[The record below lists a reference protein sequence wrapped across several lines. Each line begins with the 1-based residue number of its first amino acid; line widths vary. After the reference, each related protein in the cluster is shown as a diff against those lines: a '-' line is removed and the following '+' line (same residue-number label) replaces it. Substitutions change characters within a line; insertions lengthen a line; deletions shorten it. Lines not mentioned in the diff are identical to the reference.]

1 MDLSTRRDG
10 PSRLPAGISVT
21 GDLTSDQDLTID
33 GVYDG
38 QINVNDQHLT
48 IGTSARVSGRII
60 ARAVTVAGTMD
71 GNIIATGSVSLLPS
85 SVVRGHLQT
94 PSIVMLDGAQ
104 FDGTVDPSRTE
115 AAMHVAKYRQSRPD
129 PAVPAPGR
137 AADPPR

>member
-10 PSRLPAGISVT
+10 SSRLPAGLTVT

-38 QINVNDQHLT
+38 QITLSDQHLT
-48 IGTSARVSGRII
+48 IGTSARVSGRVI

-71 GNIIATGSVSLLPS
+71 GNIIATGSISLLPS

-94 PSIVMLDGAQ
+94 PSIVILDGAR

-115 AAMHVAKYRQSRPD
+115 AAMHVAKYRQKQ
-129 PAVPAPGR
+129 A
-137 AADPPR
+137 

>member
-10 PSRLPAGISVT
+10 PSRLPAGLTVT

-38 QINVNDQHLT
+38 QITLNEQHLT
-48 IGTSARVSGRII
+48 IGTSARVSGRVI

-94 PSIVMLDGAQ
+94 PSIVMLDGAR

-115 AAMHVAKYRQSRPD
+115 AAMHVAKYRQKQ
-129 PAVPAPGR
+129 A
-137 AADPPR
+137 

>member
-21 GDLTSDQDLTID
+21 GDLSSDQDLTID

-38 QINVNDQHLT
+38 QINLSEQHLT
-48 IGTSARVSGRII
+48 IGTSARVSGKII

-71 GNIIATGSVSLLPS
+71 GYIIATGSISLLPS

-94 PSIVMLDGAQ
+94 PSIVMLDGAR

-115 AAMHVAKYRQSRPD
+115 AAMHVAKYRQKQ
-129 PAVPAPGR
+129 G
-137 AADPPR
+137 

>member
-10 PSRLPAGISVT
+10 PSRLPAGLTVT

-38 QINVNDQHLT
+38 QITLNDQHLT
-48 IGTSARVSGRII
+48 IGTTARVSGRVI
-60 ARAVTVAGTMD
+60 ARAVTVAGAMD

-94 PSIVMLDGAQ
+94 PSIVMLVGAR

-115 AAMHVAKYRQSRPD
+115 AAMHVAKYRQKQ
-129 PAVPAPGR
+129 A
-137 AADPPR
+137 